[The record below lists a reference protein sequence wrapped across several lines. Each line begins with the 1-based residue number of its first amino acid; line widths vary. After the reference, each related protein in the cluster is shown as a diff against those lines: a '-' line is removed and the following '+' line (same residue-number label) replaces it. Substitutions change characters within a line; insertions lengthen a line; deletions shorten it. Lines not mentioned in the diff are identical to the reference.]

1 MWRMERAR
9 VGGIWRAIQQQDVLA
24 QTVGIESRTYR
35 RLAFVVAAAF
45 AGIAG
50 VLLVYAFG
58 SVTPNRFNLNF
69 ALYLMIWAIVGGTRT
84 FYGVVL
90 GGVVL
95 MIFDKS
101 LRFAEELRP
110 GIYGLILI
118 GVMLF
123 WPQGLE
129 KLLMPLTRLLGNR
142 ARRSDPA

>member
-1 MWRMERAR
+1 MERAR
-9 VGGIWRAIQQQDVLA
+9 VGAIWRAIQQQDVLG
-24 QTVGIESRTYR
+24 QSVGIESRAYR

-50 VLLVYAFG
+50 VLLAYAFG

-69 ALYLMIWAIVGGTRT
+69 ALYLMIWSIVGGTRT

-95 MIFDKS
+95 MIFDES

-123 WPQGLE
+123 WPQGIE
-129 KLLMPLTRLLGNR
+129 KLLMPLTRLLCDR